1 VSHTIPSSWLLGI
14 YISTR
19 LLTSFSYHFCV
30 CLSVYVS
37 VCLKFCVGGG
47 HSTIPQHISCV
58 VLISSGLALSQR
70 TRYIHISLHLCIY
83 IYIYLSLYIY
93 VYMWA
98 ISQRICCAC
107 LFMSTHLNIL
117 IFQYGYIYMYI
128 HIYLCIC
135 ELFLNTYF
143 ASCSS
148 WLCNFSTYLEYT
160 YLSGNIY
167 MHIYPRVYLPISLY
181 LS

>member
-1 VSHTIPSSWLLGI
+1 VSNTILTSCLLGI

-19 LLTSFSYHFCV
+19 LLTSFSYVFCV
-30 CLSVYVS
+30 CLCVYVS

-83 IYIYLSLYIY
+83 IYIDLSLYIY

-107 LFMSTHLNIL
+107 LSMSTHLNFFT
-117 IFQYGYIYMYI
+117 FQHYYIYMYI
-128 HIYLCIC
+128 HIFLFIC
-135 ELFLNTYF
+135 ELFLNTYL
-143 ASCSS
+143 ASCPSVVASLFLNVSS
-148 WLCNFSTYLEYT
+148 IPLCL
-160 YLSGNIY
+160 
-167 MHIYPRVYLPISLY
+167 
-181 LS
+181 